1 MKMKGEPLEV
11 KFTHV
16 ENGSVKKTIAR
27 CTIKDSNVP
36 LAVYHEFF
44 ELFEPEMNK
53 IVSYYPSVRLYAETT
68 CDPDD
73 TYDPV
78 IGEKIARKKIMKK
91 FMSMVRQ
98 AADKKIADLNKQLTK
113 CAELKEFA
121 AKSEIKIIHYLRDQ

>member
-16 ENGSVKKTIAR
+16 ENGTVKKTIAR

-53 IVSYYPSVRLYAETT
+53 VVSYYPSVRLYAKTT
-68 CDPDD
+68 CAPDD

-98 AADKKIADLNKQLTK
+98 AANKKIADLNKQLAK
-113 CAELKEFA
+113 CKELKEFA
-121 AKSEIKIIHYLRDQ
+121 AKSEIKIIDYLREQ